1 MESRDFVF
9 VVLVQQSSRETEA
22 SAAEDFVDFKRFIW
36 NELAELK
43 AKYDNDIENFD
54 STEHC
59 FKDHPFCRIIFNN
72 LQARIESLEKQRQ
85 DQQKILEMPLARISF
100 ESGVRSQEDEQ
111 NVKTRLKEELVNKSK
126 QNCKEK
132 KDTILKIEK
141 PRNNKKKTIVIENIS
156 DNEIACSG
164 KQKTTNK
171 SNQAKTKQQH
181 EESKGSTERNTD
193 EKATKRRKS
202 LKVLLVGDSNL
213 PNISG
218 EKLTNDYRDVEIRF

>member
-1 MESRDFVF
+1 MEKLGLRLTES
-9 VVLVQQSSRETEA
+9 VLDQHPSRETEA
-22 SAAEDFVDFKRFIW
+22 SSAEDFVDFKRFIC

-85 DQQKILEMPLARISF
+85 DQQKIIEMSLACISF

-132 KDTILKIEK
+132 KDTI
-141 PRNNKKKTIVIENIS
+141 S
-156 DNEIACSG
+156 
-164 KQKTTNK
+164 
-171 SNQAKTKQQH
+171 
-181 EESKGSTERNTD
+181 
-193 EKATKRRKS
+193 KRRKIPATMKS
-202 LKVLLVGDSNL
+202 HVQVSKKQPTKAIKRRQSSNMKRVKGVQRETL
-213 PNISG
+213 MKKRQKEERAS
-218 EKLTNDYRDVEIRF
+218 KYS